1 MDQKVGMETD
11 VIEQLIKLQEIDRKR
26 DRLQKKLDDVP
37 VKLKGHTDAIAGFE
51 REIEDLRSQHQV
63 HRTEADREELDV
75 KSLEEQREELKRK
88 MNAPGL
94 GNREYQALQDQ
105 LTGVLADIN
114 SHSDVA
120 IKAIAAG
127 EELSTQIAALEEQLG
142 KAQEAYQ
149 AARDKLEG
157 TLEPT
162 KADLEK
168 RDGERSEYLPSVNV
182 EALQVYERVRKKHKE
197 ALSFMDGTIDRAAG
211 RMGNDLHCSACY
223 MTVTAND
230 ALRVLA
236 RKELVQCKSC
246 VRILYVA

>member
-1 MDQKVGMETD
+1 MDQKVMDTD
-11 VIEQLIKLQEIDRKR
+11 VIEQLIKLQDLDRKR
-26 DRLQKKLDDVP
+26 DRLQKKLDDIP
-37 VKLKGHTDAIAGFE
+37 VKLRGHTDAITAFE
-51 REIEDLRSQHQV
+51 QEIAELKVDHQV

-75 KSLEEQREELKRK
+75 KSLEEQREDLKRK

-127 EELSTQIAALEEQLG
+127 EELGAQVAGLEEQLD
-142 KAQEAYQ
+142 KAQTAYREAKE
-149 AARDKLEG
+149 KLEG

-162 KADLEK
+162 KLELEK
-168 RDGERSEYLPSVNV
+168 WDAERKEFLPSVGA
-182 EALQVYERVRKKHKE
+182 EGLAVYERVRAKHKE
-197 ALSFMDGTIDRAAG
+197 ALSFMDGHIDRAAG
-211 RMGNDLHCSACY
+211 RIGNDLHCSACY

-246 VRILYVA
+246 VRILYVP